1 MRYKMNIQ
9 NLFNKY
15 FKYNPQ
21 NHYQFTIPDEKSSS
35 DFNNEPKIQENNKKQ
50 NLNKSLQTN
59 LEYLKTKYN
68 TMINS
73 DIVIRQFTLNARNK
87 QFNAFIAYIDGMVD
101 SKIINDFILQP
112 LMMRNKNNLFEGA
125 QNKIISERVENDIT
139 IRKVKK
145 FDLPNYLM
153 GCLLPQNSIKEVKN
167 FDEVCNGVNSRKL
180 RIVYRNFSDCF

>member
-1 MRYKMNIQ
+1 MNIKKI
-9 NLFNKY
+9 FNTY
-15 FKYNPQ
+15 FKYKPQ

-35 DFNNEPKIQENNKKQ
+35 DFNNEPKVEENNQKQ
-50 NLNKSLQTN
+50 NLSKSLQAN
-59 LEYLKTKYN
+59 LEYIKTKYN
-68 TMINS
+68 SMINS

-87 QFNAFIAYIDGMVD
+87 QYNAFIAYIDGMVD

-112 LMMRNKNNLFEGA
+112 LMMRNKNNLFEGT

-153 GCLLPQNSIKEVKN
+153 GCLLPQNSIKEVKDL
-167 FDEVCNGVNSRKL
+167 DEVCNGVNSRKL
-180 RIVYRNFSDCF
+180 CTFY